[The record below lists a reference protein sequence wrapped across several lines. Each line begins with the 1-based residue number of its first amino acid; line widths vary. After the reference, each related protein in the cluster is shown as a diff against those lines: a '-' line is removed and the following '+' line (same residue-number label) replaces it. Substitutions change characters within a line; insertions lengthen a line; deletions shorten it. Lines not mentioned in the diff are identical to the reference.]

1 MDCWF
6 NLFAYSAFGLMD
18 QSLVS
23 VDHKSTVLEKNLIY
37 ATYLLWRLFSQSN
50 IPLISISF

>member
-6 NLFAYSAFGLMD
+6 NLLAYSAFGLMD

-37 ATYLLWRLFSQSN
+37 LTYLLWLLFSQSN

>member
-6 NLFAYSAFGLMD
+6 NLLAYSAFGLLD

-23 VDHKSTVLEKNLIY
+23 VDHKSTVLKKKLNPSNLPIV
-37 ATYLLWRLFSQSN
+37 ATV
-50 IPLISISF
+50 